1 MKKEILF
8 VAHHLTIGGV
18 QKSLISALRA
28 LDYDK
33 YNVSLY
39 LRKNRLD
46 LLDYVDKRVNVIV
59 NKNKKH
65 YYRTVRAICL
75 NLIKSIFGV
84 FKNKNKEKIFQD
96 KLNKYI
102 VNSMMCDEEK
112 LYFKDK
118 VYDIAIAYAE
128 GYTALF
134 VEKHV
139 KAKKKIV
146 FYQSST
152 DEIHDVNDY
161 ALPNFDSIA
170 VEHEDIK
177 KLLPQWYRKV
187 DNKQIIIHENYTSP
201 AFLREQSNEFA
212 ISTYNDKI
220 TIATCARFAR
230 VKGLDLAVKAAKIL
244 KDKNY
249 SFVWYLVGDGPEMP
263 SIKQLVR
270 DYELSEYVIL
280 EGMKKNPYPY
290 MASCD
295 IYVQPSREE
304 ALSIAM
310 LESQMLCAPMV
321 STRTVGGEA
330 MIVDGQNGLLADIDE
345 IALADAIEKLI
356 TDNGL
361 REQIKQNLSS
371 VDYSAEDYRYKK
383 DWSNLLTNF

>member
-1 MKKEILF
+1 MKKEVIF

-28 LDYDK
+28 LDYSE
-33 YNVSLY
+33 YNVYLY

-46 LLDYVDKRVNVIV
+46 LLDYVDKRANVIV
-59 NKNKKH
+59 NKNNKH
-65 YYRTVRAICL
+65 YYRTPKAIYL
-75 NLIKSIFGV
+75 NFMKSFFSLIK
-84 FKNKNKEKIFQD
+84 NKDKEKFFQNG
-96 KLNKYI
+96 LNKYI
-102 VNSMMCDEEK
+102 VSSMMADEEK

-118 VYDIAIAYAE
+118 SYDIAIAYAE

-134 VEKHV
+134 VEKHI

-161 ALPNFDSIA
+161 ALPKFDSIV

-177 KLLPQWYRKV
+177 KLIPQWYNNV
-187 DNKQIIIHENYTSP
+187 DKKQITIHENYTSP
-201 AFLREQSNEFA
+201 EFLREQSKEFD
-212 ISTYNDKI
+212 ISTYDDKI
-220 TIATCARFAR
+220 TIATCARFAS

-244 KDKNY
+244 KDKNCR
-249 SFVWYLVGDGPEMP
+249 FVWYLVGDGPEMP
-263 SIKQLVR
+263 FIKQLIE
-270 DYELSEYVIL
+270 DYKLSGYVIL

-290 MASCD
+290 MAGCD

-330 MIVDGQNGLLADIDE
+330 MIVEGQNGLLADIDE
-345 IALADAIEKLI
+345 VSLAEAIERLIVDNKLR
-356 TDNGL
+356 N
-361 REQIKQNLSS
+361 QIKQNLCGI
-371 VDYSAEDYRYKK
+371 DYSLENKRYRDSWNK
-383 DWSNLLTNF
+383 LLEN